1 LVLWTLNALDLK
13 GRSSSK
19 LSLGWTPGHVL
30 VHYPLHFRRQ
40 RRGRLC
46 SVSLRKA
53 TAFTEPRR
61 WPTPALAPLCCD
73 VLSTC
78 HVAGH
83 LHVPPRCACDTSRIL
98 CFRGTPCAS
107 DTATPVALGLTAPMS
122 LAALHR
128 LSHSIRPLPMGAGHG
143 SLPGLVSAKERN
155 SLSAVG
161 EFTTPAAQ
169 PYLTTT
175 LN

>member
-1 LVLWTLNALDLK
+1 MCLRYSYAGGFGPHRAPVL
-13 GRSSSK
+13 G
-19 LSLGWTPGHVL
+19 GV
-30 VHYPLHFRRQ
+30 
-40 RRGRLC
+40 
-46 SVSLRKA
+46 
-53 TAFTEPRR
+53 
-61 WPTPALAPLCCD
+61 
-73 VLSTC
+73 
-78 HVAGH
+78 
-83 LHVPPRCACDTSRIL
+83 
-98 CFRGTPCAS
+98 
-107 DTATPVALGLTAPMS
+107 
-122 LAALHR
+122 AALHR

>member
-40 RRGRLC
+40 RRGRQC

-73 VLSTC
+73 VLSPC

-122 LAALHR
+122 LASWRRSTGSPIQYALCPWARVTGPFPVSFLQKSATASLLSVNLLR
-128 LSHSIRPLPMGAGHG
+128 LL
-143 SLPGLVSAKERN
+143 RN
-155 SLSAVG
+155 RI
-161 EFTTPAAQ
+161 
-169 PYLTTT
+169 
-175 LN
+175 